1 VIEEQHEKI
10 KSAHCARASVVGNPA
25 QAKIN
30 SEPTFGRDGFV
41 IPFVPTL
48 A

>member
-10 KSAHCARASVVGNPA
+10 KAPIGNPA

-41 IPFVPTL
+41 IPFVSTL